1 MLFGC
6 LCCFFFFKQK
16 TAYEMR
22 ISDWSSDVCSSDL
35 HGYDVLIAAID
46 EIEPQ
51 SKGNFGVWSLPD
63 GEAYY
68 ADRLKN
74 STTTD
79 LTADQIHELGL
90 KQVAAIRQEMEAIQR
105 EVGFKGTP
113 EQFLDHIRT
122 APKPTYPKT
131 AAGRQAYLKNGSAA
145 VRDRVS
151 QVVTTR

>member
-1 MLFGC
+1 
-6 LCCFFFFKQK
+6 
-16 TAYEMR
+16 MR

-35 HGYDVLIAAID
+35 VNFAPARADAKKILVGAPFDGGADSTLLADFRKKVGALEAPDTVKAKLIADATAALTGPFKHGYDVLIAAID

-79 LTADQIHELGL
+79 LTADQSHELGL
-90 KQVAAIRQEMEAIQR
+90 KKGQAIPT
-105 EVGFKGTP
+105 GKGSGGG
-113 EQFLDHIRT
+113 
-122 APKPTYPKT
+122 K
-131 AAGRQAYLKNGSAA
+131 GG
-145 VRDRVS
+145 
-151 QVVTTR
+151 